1 MTPSVDLLTQEA
13 PEAGQAAAPAAA
25 SSWLDRP
32 LASFLRLNWETA
44 IWIGIFVVGLV
55 SRLWML
61 GVRAMS
67 HDESLHTLY
76 AYYLYANGNYDHNP
90 MMHGPFRY
98 HVTALLYFLF
108 GDSDFTARLAPVI
121 FGMGVI
127 WMVYLLRV
135 YIGRLGAIMAGIM
148 VTVGPTLLYHSRYI
162 RDDIF
167 MAFFTLVWI
176 YGVFRYLDR
185 RRMRDLWI
193 MVAGMAFGFATME
206 NHFIHGAIIGA
217 FIGGL
222 ALWQVVRHWAFIVA
236 APLLI
241 GGGVWYLLH
250 ERAMDS
256 YGLIAVGI
264 GLVAALALM
273 VYALRGRWHLLR
285 SNAAADAAVIM
296 LTMVLPFM
304 AAFLHVFTGGDPTVF
319 TDASGYTGQDMIIRL
334 SIFVGICVLASVGIG
349 FFWFFRR
356 GDAEDGR
363 WRPHVRHWALF
374 MGFFWIVQVLF
385 FTTFF
390 TNTVQGLATGVVGS
404 LGYWVAQQG
413 VKRGGQPVYYYA
425 LIGWLYEFL
434 PAFLSL
440 CGMGTIAYNI
450 VRTSRNET
458 SWDPVA
464 PGDLPPACAKPD
476 ADCSLGTRTTFALFM
491 IWWTIAAWIGYTVA
505 GEKMPWLLTHM
516 ALPMSVLGGW
526 WFGNMVRHIAWRTA
540 WRERTWLLVFVLPA
554 LLFMGL
560 VVVVVTSGK
569 AGTEPDTAR
578 TLLQWLLIFVAAGA
592 IVYFGAYW
600 VVRGR
605 RETGHPPAGGGFH
618 RAALCADAA
627 HQLHAQ
633 LYQLRHGH
641 GVPGLCPRRA
651 GRQTGVGR
659 DRHHQRAHRG
669 RAQYRRGLRRRE
681 FVADELVYARI
692 SECQVLRREPQSR
705 RHGCARDHR
714 RPQESPQG
722 GTLCRPR
729 LREAHLSPDLVAG
742 DGLLQHDL
750 GPAAGCDHRP
760 GAA

>member
-1 MTPSVDLLTQEA
+1 
-13 PEAGQAAAPAAA
+13 
-25 SSWLDRP
+25 
-32 LASFLRLNWETA
+32 
-44 IWIGIFVVGLV
+44 
-55 SRLWML
+55 ML

-98 HVTALLYFLF
+98 HLTAFMYFLF

-148 VTVGPTLLYHSRYI
+148 VTVGPTLLFHSRYI

-185 RRMRDLWI
+185 RRLRDLVI

-241 GGGVWYLLH
+241 GGGVWYLFH
-250 ERAMDS
+250 ERAMDL
-256 YGLIAVGI
+256 YGLIAWASGWWWRWAH
-264 GLVAALALM
+264 GLCAARPLAS
-273 VYALRGRWHLLR
+273 AAQQRSCRRGDHHADHGTAFHGCLLACLHRWRPNGLYR
-285 SNAAADAAVIM
+285 RV
-296 LTMVLPFM
+296 
-304 AAFLHVFTGGDPTVF
+304 
-319 TDASGYTGQDMIIRL
+319 SGYTSQDMIVRL
-334 SIFVGICVLASVGIG
+334 GIFVGICVLASVGIG
-349 FFWFFRR
+349 FFWFYRR

-450 VRTSRNET
+450 VRT
-458 SWDPVA
+458 
-464 PGDLPPACAKPD
+464 
-476 ADCSLGTRTTFALFM
+476 
-491 IWWTIAAWIGYTVA
+491 
-505 GEKMPWLLTHM
+505 
-516 ALPMSVLGGW
+516 
-526 WFGNMVRHIAWRTA
+526 
-540 WRERTWLLVFVLPA
+540 
-554 LLFMGL
+554 
-560 VVVVVTSGK
+560 
-569 AGTEPDTAR
+569 
-578 TLLQWLLIFVAAGA
+578 
-592 IVYFGAYW
+592 
-600 VVRGR
+600 
-605 RETGHPPAGGGFH
+605 
-618 RAALCADAA
+618 
-627 HQLHAQ
+627 
-633 LYQLRHGH
+633 
-641 GVPGLCPRRA
+641 
-651 GRQTGVGR
+651 
-659 DRHHQRAHRG
+659 
-669 RAQYRRGLRRRE
+669 
-681 FVADELVYARI
+681 
-692 SECQVLRREPQSR
+692 
-705 RHGCARDHR
+705 
-714 RPQESPQG
+714 
-722 GTLCRPR
+722 
-729 LREAHLSPDLVAG
+729 
-742 DGLLQHDL
+742 
-750 GPAAGCDHRP
+750 
-760 GAA
+760 